1 MNEFK
6 VDTVQELMSFLIEK
20 NPNTS
25 RTKIKSWL
33 VNGMVC
39 VDGEHISQ
47 YNYQLHPGETVTVEK
62 SGTFLSQWMR
72 IVYEDRYLLVVE
84 KKEGILTHSLTQNDP
99 SLQNIL
105 NDYLL
110 FTHQHC
116 RAHVVHRLD
125 RDTSGLLI
133 FTKDKKVELMFEADW
148 KGKVYDRRYIAVLSG
163 KMQKEGTIES
173 YIRYEDDG
181 RFACSAEDNGGKFAV
196 THYRTL
202 KHSGNY
208 SLVEFKLDTGRKNQ
222 IRIHSKVMGHPVV
235 GDFRYNNQDDPI
247 GRLGLHAYRLC
258 FYHPV
263 TGRQLKFET
272 PFPQSFTE
280 LFE

>member
-6 VDTVQELMSFLIEK
+6 ADAVQELMSFLIEK
-20 NPNTS
+20 NSTTS

-39 VDGEHISQ
+39 INGEHVSQ
-47 YNYQLHPGETVTVEK
+47 YNLLLHPGDIVTVEK
-62 SGTFLSQWMR
+62 SGTFLSQWMK
-72 IVYEDRYLLVVE
+72 IVYEDKYLLVVE

-110 FTHQHC
+110 FTHQRC

-163 KMQKEGTIES
+163 KMREEGTIES

-181 RFACSAEDNGGKFAV
+181 RYACSAEDNGGKFAV

-202 KHSGNY
+202 KYAENY

-235 GDFRYNNQDDPI
+235 GDFRYNNPDDPI

-258 FYHPV
+258 FFHPV
-263 TGRQLKFET
+263 TGKRMQFET
-272 PFPQSFTE
+272 PFPQSFTD
-280 LFE
+280 LFA